1 MKRTIALLLAVMLL
15 VAVIPAA
22 AFADSTKTAY
32 ISRRGSGSINMLKGP
47 GYDYAYTG
55 NYVKHN
61 DKVTVKKISDGWAKI
76 TVKRTGKTGW
86 IQLLSILFPIGTIIV
101 LILCALE
108 GDRESNVYGGPAGD
122 EN

>member
-1 MKRTIALLLAVMLL
+1 MKRTIALFLAVMLL
-15 VAVIPAA
+15 VAAMPVA

-61 DKVTVKKISDGWAKI
+61 DKVTVKKASDGWAKI

-86 IQLLSILFPIGTIIV
+86 IRNLHVFRVRVDHSPTTMNPSVVSLLS
-101 LILCALE
+101 
-108 GDRESNVYGGPAGD
+108 GP
-122 EN
+122 NSRLP